1 MNEERLNRKI
11 SKLLKKVG
19 ANQTLYQ
26 TTMIRFLSALRD
38 GRNGKEAIQQLQELV
53 IQLPT
58 AKM

>member
-26 TTMIRFLSALRD
+26 TTVYRFLSALRN
-38 GRNGKEAIQQLQELV
+38 GRNGDIAIQQLKEL
-53 IQLPT
+53 L
-58 AKM
+58 KERN